1 MLADAPDVK
10 LRKKLSRQMT
20 ATVTKILLIKGRS
33 KREMVE
39 LLTPAQ
45 KALLKIEMARPD
57 APGDLGELIERVF
70 NLPRM

>member
-10 LRKKLSRQMT
+10 LR
-20 ATVTKILLIKGRS
+20 KGRS